1 MGDRDHER
9 LLVIRKGIRPAG
21 PALDA
26 RVRRARREAQVRT
39 VRNSGRMRQDR
50 REDDHDNGT
59 QQQRRRS
66 HERRRHETLPGF
78 RRVFGLLLVQ
88 ARQKKGDVE
97 TTHQILQNRVLHGR
111 AIRGPKQVC
120 VIRSGR
126 IGNPFESRIQTIE
139 VSYKVPLAAPAVD
152 HD

>member
-1 MGDRDHER
+1 MGGRDHER

-59 QQQRRRS
+59 QQQRRLFFFIVFAIRNPL
-66 HERRRHETLPGF
+66 RLGTFL
-78 RRVFGLLLVQ
+78 RRVPYPAYSVVQ
-88 ARQKKGDVE
+88 LSA
-97 TTHQILQNRVLHGR
+97 
-111 AIRGPKQVC
+111 A
-120 VIRSGR
+120 SG
-126 IGNPFESRIQTIE
+126 FS
-139 VSYKVPLAAPAVD
+139 SYLATEASDSGSSNQPS
-152 HD
+152 